1 MPPVPTISAARAAER
16 WARRAA
22 AAAQDFADGV
32 QQTTRS
38 WAAAA
43 TAGRA
48 NFAAGVQAA
57 ISGGRYEK
65 GIASAGDARW
75 KRNTT
80 EKGPMRYSQGVQLG
94 AGDFAAAIGPVLEVI
109 SRTDLPPRG
118 PVGSPGNYARSA
130 TIGQALRKL
139 RTG

>member
-22 AAAQDFADGV
+22 AASQDFADGV
-32 QQTTRS
+32 AQTSRS
-38 WAAAA
+38 WAANAA
-43 TAGRA
+43 AAKA

-57 ISGGRYEK
+57 IAGGRYEK
-65 GIASAGDARW
+65 GIGAAGDARW
-75 KRNTT
+75 KRNTV
-80 EKGPMRYSQGVQLG
+80 EKGPMRYGQGVQLG

-118 PVGSPGNYARSA
+118 PVGSEGNYQRSA
-130 TIGQALRKL
+130 TIGKALRRL

>member
-16 WARRAA
+16 WSRRAA
-22 AAAQDFADGV
+22 AASGDYADGV
-32 QQTTRS
+32 QNTSRS

-43 TAGRA
+43 AAAKA

-57 ISGGRYEK
+57 IAGGRYEK
-65 GIASAGDARW
+65 GIGAAGDARW

-94 AGDFAAAIGPVLEVI
+94 SADFASAIGPVLEVI

-118 PVGSPGNYARSA
+118 PVGSDGNYARSRA
-130 TIGQALRKL
+130 IGVALRRL